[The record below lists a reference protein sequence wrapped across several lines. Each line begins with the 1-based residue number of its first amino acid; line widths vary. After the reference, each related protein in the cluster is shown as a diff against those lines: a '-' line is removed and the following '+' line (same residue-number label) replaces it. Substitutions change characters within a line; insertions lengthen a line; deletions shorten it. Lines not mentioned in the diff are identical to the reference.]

1 MPYAIKVNDDIKLIP
16 LNSKK
21 RQLFLMYHLLTKNKE
36 RLAPYFPGIYQK
48 PLSIDEVKK
57 LLIQKEKA
65 AQNHEI
71 TSFAICS
78 RRAKQIIGEI
88 DIYHTLIDANLT
100 YWIDKDFEGKG
111 IISRSF
117 DVLREHLFTQNIT
130 AISASCDRTNDRS
143 ISFLENKG
151 LKIVASYNNHYNH
164 HFVDLMQTKIE
175 YLFYKRLNSSQLER
189 G

>member
-1 MPYAIKVNDDIKLIP
+1 M
-16 LNSKK
+16 
-21 RQLFLMYHLLTKNKE
+21 
-36 RLAPYFPGIYQK
+36 
-48 PLSIDEVKK
+48 
-57 LLIQKEKA
+57 
-65 AQNHEI
+65 
-71 TSFAICS
+71 
-78 RRAKQIIGEI
+78 
-88 DIYHTLIDANLT
+88 
-100 YWIDKDFEGKG
+100 
-111 IISRSF
+111 
-117 DVLREHLFTQNIT
+117 LREHLFTQNIT